1 MAKAAKKQK
10 QVDQGCSTCE
20 HSVFDPI
27 WGEWKCKVLHHRI
40 YHPIDTVDCIY
51 YEKSTTEKIIVED
64 DDE

>member
-1 MAKAAKKQK
+1 MAKKAKDITK
-10 QVDQGCSTCE
+10 GCSTCE

-51 YEKSTTEKIIVED
+51 YEKSTTEKIIVE
-64 DDE
+64 ESEE